1 MTKRSG
7 KLSRKKMK
15 LQHYGILN
23 KQIFI
28 LGQKKKKKKKDTPQ
42 PPTVATRP
50 VLLLLLFSC

>member
-15 LQHYGILN
+15 LQHYGILS

-28 LGQKKKKKKKDTPQ
+28 LGQKKKKRHTTTTHCGSQ
-42 PPTVATRP
+42 ACVVAA
-50 VLLLLLFSC
+50 VV

>member
-15 LQHYGILN
+15 LQHYGILS

-28 LGQKKKKKKKDTPQ
+28 LGQKKKKKDTPQ

>member
-15 LQHYGILN
+15 LQHFDILS

-28 LGQKKKKKKKDTPQ
+28 LGQFCEKFCLCFEFFLIDKKFNS
-42 PPTVATRP
+42 
-50 VLLLLLFSC
+50 VLNEL